1 MQELFSQVEELRKD
15 LTKAHDE
22 VDNHKELVAMFKD
35 KSNKDK
41 EALEMKNRDHVSQ
54 VDDAL
59 PASRASLSNMILFR
73 LD

>member
-54 VDDAL
+54 VDGAL
-59 PASRASLSNMILFR
+59 SAARASLSDTIPFR
-73 LD
+73 LN